1 MIKQLL
7 RSRALMGILCVLL
20 SGCSADKQPSQ
31 LETVLANMAKD
42 VVIPLQA
49 QALENPVPA
58 SEQVIRQGQQIF
70 GQACSIC
77 HGADGHARTGLGRAM
92 YPPAMDLT
100 SPHVKS
106 WTDSEL
112 FGIIQNGI
120 RLTGMPAWKS
130 TISEMNTWKL
140 VRFIR
145 ELPRMDAAKVKQAA
159 SEAAE
164 GASEADLIAYGR
176 TLYRQEGCFMCH
188 QLDGEG
194 GTLGPDLTFQG
205 NRGRTDDWLTGHFK
219 DPPAYTEGS
228 LMPAF
233 ENLTEEQLRAL
244 VAFLQNQKGS
254 SQLQDP

>member
-7 RSRALMGILCVLL
+7 RSHTLMGILCVLL
-20 SGCSADKQPSQ
+20 SGCSADKQPSK

-42 VVIPLQA
+42 VVIPMQA

-58 SEQVIRQGQQIF
+58 SEQVIRQGQEIF

-77 HGADGHARTGLGRAM
+77 HGGDGHARTGLGRAM

-112 FGIIQNGI
+112 FWIIQNGI

-145 ELPRMDAAKVKQAA
+145 ELPRMDASKVEQAA
-159 SEAAE
+159 YVAAD
-164 GASEADLIAYGR
+164 GASEADLISYGR

-205 NRGRTDDWLTGHFK
+205 SRGRTDDWLTGHFK

-228 LMPAF
+228 LMPSF

-254 SQLQDP
+254 ERPLDL

>member
-1 MIKQLL
+1 MSRQWL
-7 RSRALMGILCVLL
+7 RLPSRVLMGVLCVLL
-20 SGCSADKQPSQ
+20 AGCSADKQPSK
-31 LETVLANMAKD
+31 LETALANMAKD
-42 VVIPLQA
+42 VVIPIQA
-49 QALENPVPA
+49 QALENPIPA
-58 SEQVIRQGQQIF
+58 SEQVIQQGQEIF

-106 WTDSEL
+106 WTDAEL
-112 FGIIQNGI
+112 FWIIQNGI
-120 RLTGMPAWKS
+120 RLTGMPAWKP
-130 TISEMNTWKL
+130 TISEMDTWKL

-145 ELPRMDAAKVKQAA
+145 ELPRMDASKVEQAG
-159 SEAAE
+159 SEAAD

-205 NRGRTDDWLTGHFK
+205 SRGRTDEWLTGHFK
-219 DPPAYTEGS
+219 DPPAYTAGS
-228 LMPAF
+228 LMPSYD
-233 ENLTEEQLRAL
+233 NLTGEQLRAL

-254 SQLQDP
+254 